1 MATDLLLVNRPAE
14 ALLLSRRRK
23 ARAESH
29 AKRTINA
36 GRESWVEPMRA
47 RLARSL
53 APFVLLL
60 GLLAAPAFAQEK
72 ALELDPTQSA
82 VHFTLKSSLHTVHGT
97 FTLTS
102 GKVSFD
108 PATGKAAGLIIV
120 NAASG
125 ESGNKGRDSKMHKEI
140 IESQRYPE
148 ITFALHDIEG
158 RVEMQGDSHVEV
170 KGEFRL
176 LGQDHEIVIPV
187 TLRSEGSAVTLDSDF
202 SIPYIAWGL
211 KNPSTFILRASDM
224 VEVSVH
230 ASGNWTATDTH

>member
-1 MATDLLLVNRPAE
+1 MESCVE
-14 ALLLSRRRK
+14 A
-23 ARAESH
+23 
-29 AKRTINA
+29 
-36 GRESWVEPMRA
+36 MRA

-53 APFVLLL
+53 APFVLLV

-72 ALELDPTQSA
+72 ALELDPTEST

-108 PATGKAAGLIIV
+108 PETGKAAGSLV
-120 NAASG
+120 VSAASG
-125 ESGNKGRDSKMHKEI
+125 ESGNKGRDSRMHKEI

-148 ITFALHDIEG
+148 INFSPHDIEG
-158 RVEMQGDSHVEV
+158 HVEMQGDSHVEV

-176 LGQDHEIVIPV
+176 LGQDHEIAIPV
-187 TLRSEGSAVTLDSDF
+187 TLRSEGSSVTLDSDF

-224 VEVSVH
+224 VEVNIR
-230 ASGNWTATDTH
+230 ASGHWTAAEPTLT

>member
-1 MATDLLLVNRPAE
+1 MATDLLLVNRPGE
-14 ALLLSRRRK
+14 APTKK
-23 ARAESH
+23 ARAQS
-29 AKRTINA
+29 AIKSGANA
-36 GRESWVEPMRA
+36 GRESLVEPMRA

-53 APFVLLL
+53 APFAVLL

-108 PATGKAAGLIIV
+108 PATGKAAGSIIV
-120 NAASG
+120 SAASG

-170 KGEFRL
+170 KGELRL

-224 VEVSVH
+224 VEVNVH
-230 ASGNWTATDTH
+230 ASGNWTAADTH